1 VNSREKRF
9 AARRPESTLTE
20 TLSIPL
26 NKAAPGQWVEF
37 IRTEGGSMLSL
48 RLATLGLLPHAR
60 FRIEQGG
67 RSGPMLIAIRGVR
80 LILGHG
86 MASQIEVRPVN
97 DTPG

>member
-1 VNSREKRF
+1 M
-9 AARRPESTLTE
+9 
-20 TLSIPL
+20 
-26 NKAAPGQWVEF
+26 VEF
-37 IRTEGGSMLSL
+37 LRLEGGSMLSL
-48 RLATLGLLPHAR
+48 HLAALGLLPQAR

-86 MASQIEVRPVN
+86 MASRIQVHPVN